1 MPTAICL
8 DHVSK
13 RYRLGDHSASLRVA
27 LVELFSFRRRAE
39 QAELWALKDV
49 SFEIAAGE
57 AVGLVGPNGAG
68 KSTTLRLLAGI
79 TRPTSGRIVTAGRV
93 SALLELGAGFHP
105 ELTGRENVF
114 LYGSILGLSRREI
127 QQAFDSIVAFA
138 ELERF
143 LETPLKRY
151 SSGMHV
157 RLAFAVAAHLQPSIL
172 LVDEVL
178 AVGDAAFRQKCMQRM
193 AELRRNGVT
202 LVFVSHNAHM
212 VQAVCPRAIY
222 LSQGQVVQDGDA
234 EEVIR
239 AYEADLRRS
248 GMTAVSGA
256 QAPGEMVGTIELVDI
271 AVTDLDGRA
280 RDVFD
285 YHEGAKIQV
294 TYLAHA
300 PVISPIL
307 HVRLWREDGT
317 PCFTVR
323 SNQRDAPLEV
333 GTLVGKGEFALC
345 LSSLQLY
352 GGLYRAQVAIV
363 DSSNAIRMAMGYSPW
378 FQVSGPGTLAR
389 EMMGVYVPHAAWELN
404 GGHTPEAELAGRLQK

>member
-1 MPTAICL
+1 MSIAICF

-13 RYRLGDHSASLRVA
+13 RYRLGDHSASLRSA
-27 LVELFSFRRRAE
+27 LAGLFSRPQKAE
-39 QAELWALKDV
+39 RAELWALKDV
-49 SFEIAAGE
+49 SFEIVTGE

-68 KSTTLRLLAGI
+68 KSTILRLLAGI
-79 TRPTSGRIVTAGRV
+79 TKPTSGRIIADRRV

-105 ELTGRENVF
+105 ELTGRENIF

-127 QQAFDSIVAFA
+127 QQVFDSIVAFA

-157 RLAFAVAAHLQPSIL
+157 RLAFAVAAHLQPNIL

-178 AVGDAAFRQKCMQRM
+178 AVGDAAFRQKCLQRM

-212 VQAVCPRAIY
+212 VQAVCRRAIY
-222 LSQGQVVQDGDA
+222 LSQGQVVRDGDA

-239 AYEADLRRS
+239 VYEADLRRL
-248 GMTAVSGA
+248 GMTEVSSMQASNETAGA
-256 QAPGEMVGTIELVDI
+256 IELVDI
-271 AVTDLDGRA
+271 AVTDLEGRV
-280 RDVFD
+280 RDMFD

-294 TYLAHA
+294 TYLAHS
-300 PVISPIL
+300 PIVSPIL

-333 GTLVGKGEFALC
+333 GTLAGEGGFALC

-352 GGLYRAQVAIV
+352 GGVYRAQVAIV

-389 EMMGVYVPHAAWELN
+389 EMMGVYVPRATWELD
-404 GGHTPEAELAGRLQK
+404 GHAPETELRGDLQR

>member
-1 MPTAICL
+1 MPIAIRF

-13 RYRLGDHSASLRVA
+13 RYWLGDHRASLRSA
-27 LVELFSFRRRAE
+27 LAGLFSPRRGAE
-39 QAELWALKDV
+39 RAELWALRDV

-68 KSTTLRLLAGI
+68 KSTILRLLAGI
-79 TRPTSGRIVTAGRV
+79 TRPTRGHIITEGRV

-105 ELTGRENVF
+105 ELTGRENIF

-157 RLAFAVAAHLQPSIL
+157 RLAFAVAAHLQPNIL

-193 AELRRNGVT
+193 AELRQSGVT
-202 LVFVSHNAHM
+202 LMFVSHNAHM
-212 VQAVCPRAIY
+212 VQATCRRALY
-222 LSQGQVVQDGDA
+222 LSRGQVVRDGGV

-248 GMTAVSGA
+248 GVAAMPGA
-256 QAPGEMVGTIELVDI
+256 QASGDTTEVIELVDI
-271 AVTDLDGRA
+271 AVTGLDGRV

-285 YHEGAKIQV
+285 YHEGARIQV
-294 TYLAHA
+294 TYVAHS
-300 PVISPIL
+300 PVVSPIL

-333 GTLVGKGEFALC
+333 GTLLGKGRFALR

-352 GGLYRAQVAIV
+352 GGSYRAQVAIV
-363 DSSNAIRMAMGYSPW
+363 DRSNAIRMAMGYSPW
-378 FQVSGPGTLAR
+378 FQVSGPGMLAR

-404 GGHTPEAELAGRLQK
+404 GQPREVEWAGHSQS